1 MDSKKYSQ
9 IPSSIDIRDSPSKLQ
24 SKLNP
29 KDAHLDRKQMPS
41 TESTEPKQRVIKQIV
56 SLDSKKLKDLGIES
70 NILSALTKFNGKKH
84 PFSKNK
90 PTFAVKNVKPSTS
103 TTLTSASKECIPEKS
118 SVSKTISPVPSVV
131 SPKNVPI
138 PSKSPETPAAKKI
151 HVLSNVLLNDTKL
164 DLKDLTVIAS
174 STPIQSKNIS
184 NAPKV
189 PQHSQFDTIE
199 DASVEAMDKQC
210 EVPIS
215 QHIVHTSSTNTSV
228 LSSQSTKQSH
238 DIEINPVNCEI
249 VELKGFSATD
259 FNCSNSQL
267 KFLRNKV
274 QSNYK
279 TDSPAIKKLNKAARA
294 TSKANIGKNIQ
305 INKNFT
311 KQPNVSDKT
320 PTEIQTESE
329 PPKESIEV
337 DMEISSEVA
346 TRAKAEVETEMKT
359 EAETTKEQTFN
370 ALHETSCHDTSG
382 SNAFSNSDTISSERS
397 SYETESD
404 LETLIKEAQRTIE
417 NEQNDDNECEI
428 PATVAKKPRLV
439 QKKLI
444 DLLAEHVDKDRII
457 DEFLDSTI
465 NSFRT
470 DCTSPVGGDSSSDT
484 DMSNNNM
491 VIDEAE
497 SDEDASNKNDGERI
511 EMPLKLECNE
521 TTELQFIENT
531 EVEQQSTPTSRKRK
545 ISYTAQVST
554 KRKKSNSDNECI
566 SEQQSESVA
575 KETNVISLN
584 ETSIAMEQPQNE
596 LLTEMKKGKCLIHAF
611 SFHFFIN
618 FFSNNS

>member
-9 IPSSIDIRDSPSKLQ
+9 IPNSIDIRSSTAKLQ
-24 SKLNP
+24 SKLIP
-29 KDAHLDRKQMPS
+29 KDAQLDRKQMPS
-41 TESTEPKQRVIKQIV
+41 TDSTEPKQRVIKQIV

-90 PTFAVKNVKPSTS
+90 PTIAVKNVKPSTS
-103 TTLTSASKECIPEKS
+103 TVSTSASKECIPEKL
-118 SVSKTISPVPSVV
+118 SVSKTISPVPSVISPNNV
-131 SPKNVPI
+131 SI
-138 PSKSPETPAAKKI
+138 SSMSPETPSAKKI

-174 STPIQSKNIS
+174 STPIQSKNTS

-189 PQHSQFDTIE
+189 PQHSQFDAIE

-215 QHIVHTSSTNTSV
+215 QHVVHTSRANTSI

-238 DIEINPVNCEI
+238 DVEINPVNCEI

-259 FNCSNSQL
+259 LNCSNSQL
-267 KFLRNKV
+267 EFLRNKV

-279 TDSPAIKKLNKAARA
+279 SDSPAITKKTPRV
-294 TSKANIGKNIQ
+294 TSKANIGKNIP
-305 INKNFT
+305 IKKNST
-311 KQPNVSDKT
+311 KQPNLSDKT
-320 PTEIQTESE
+320 TAEIQTEIQTEIESQ
-329 PPKESIEV
+329 KESVEK
-337 DMEISSEVA
+337 DMEILFEVA
-346 TRAKAEVETEMKT
+346 TGVKAEVETEVETEVKT
-359 EAETTKEQTFN
+359 EAETTKEQTLN
-370 ALHETSCHDTSG
+370 ALNETSCHDTSG
-382 SNAFSNSDTISSERS
+382 SNAFSNSDTISSEPS
-397 SYETESD
+397 SCETDTD

-417 NEQNDDNECEI
+417 SEQNDDTECEM
-428 PATVAKKPRLV
+428 PAIVAKKPRLV

-470 DCTSPVGGDSSSDT
+470 DCTSPIGSDSSSDT

-491 VIDEAE
+491 VIDMAE

-521 TTELQFIENT
+521 MTELQFIENT
-531 EVEQQSTPTSRKRK
+531 VVEQQSTPTSRKRK
-545 ISYTAQVST
+545 ISYKSRVST

-566 SEQQSESVA
+566 SEQHTERVA

-584 ETSIAMEQPQNE
+584 ETPIAMEQPQNE
-596 LLTEMKKGKCLIHAF
+596 LLTEMKKGKCF
-611 SFHFFIN
+611 SV
-618 FFSNNS
+618 SSSV